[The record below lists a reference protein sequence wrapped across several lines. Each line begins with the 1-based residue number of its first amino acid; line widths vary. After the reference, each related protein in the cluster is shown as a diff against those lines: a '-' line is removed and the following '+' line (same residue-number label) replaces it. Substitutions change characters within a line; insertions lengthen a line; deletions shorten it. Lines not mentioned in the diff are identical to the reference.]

1 MLLHCLLIH
10 HKQFIQRD
18 GLDIEIINLQV
29 FCLPV
34 LHLRTPS
41 LQWEGSWNST
51 PASLVSDMHPSSH
64 TSLSKQRAHHT
75 H

>member
-34 LHLRTPS
+34 LELHI
-41 LQWEGSWNST
+41 
-51 PASLVSDMHPSSH
+51 
-64 TSLSKQRAHHT
+64 SLSSE
-75 H
+75 